1 MRRLIT
7 ITVAVEIDESSFGVD
22 PVEAALDVAHMEDV
36 DLPDIA
42 KHVGYE
48 AERLLAFHADGVR
61 VADTRAVMTEA
72 YDPALEPF

>member
-1 MRRLIT
+1 MKRLIT
-7 ITVAVEIDESSFGVD
+7 ITVAVEIDESSFGID

-36 DLPDIA
+36 DLPNVA
-42 KHVGYE
+42 KYVAYE

-61 VADTRAVMTEA
+61 VADSSAVMTEA

>member
-7 ITVAVEIDESSFGVD
+7 ITVALEIDESTFGTD
-22 PVEAALDVAHMEDV
+22 PAEAALGIAHMEDV
-36 DLPDIA
+36 DLPDVA
-42 KHVGYE
+42 KYVGYE

-72 YDPALEPF
+72 YDPNTEPF